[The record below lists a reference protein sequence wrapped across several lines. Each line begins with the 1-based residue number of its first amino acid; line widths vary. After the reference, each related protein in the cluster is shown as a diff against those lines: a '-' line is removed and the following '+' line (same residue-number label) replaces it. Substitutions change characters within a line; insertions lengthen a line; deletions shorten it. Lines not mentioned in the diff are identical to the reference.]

1 MDSYKSGNSYD
12 YPNVKLKLQR
22 NYTVTKK
29 IRQDEKQ
36 TIAEKLKEM
45 GKMEYYDFME
55 EYEKLIT
62 DTDADIEIE
71 SGNVNPFYCTVNI
84 ITDDGTEQIYL
95 PQIVAAYNEAR
106 LVCECCYK
114 TIDDTIADQEFL
126 YNHKSQQMC
135 CATYPLNKI
144 KEQIISFEFLD
155 KEGLIDKEN
164 NNFYYLF
171 INPRKEVVEWALKNK
186 EYFCSDNL
194 VQKFFIQGFVEE
206 NQVNPELKEL
216 VLNEL
221 KQ

>member
-45 GKMEYYDFME
+45 SKMEYYDFME

-62 DTDADIEIE
+62 DTDADIDIE
-71 SGNVNPFYCTVNI
+71 SGDVNPFYCTVNI

-95 PQIVAAYNEAR
+95 PQTAGAYNEAI
-106 LVCECCYK
+106 LICECCCK
-114 TIDDTIADQEFL
+114 TIDEIIANQELL

-155 KEGLIDKEN
+155 KEGLIDKER

-171 INPRKEVVEWALKNK
+171 INPRKEVVEYALENK
-186 EYFCSDNL
+186 EYFYSDNL

>member
-1 MDSYKSGNSYD
+1 M
-12 YPNVKLKLQR
+12 
-22 NYTVTKK
+22 TKN
-29 IRQDEKQ
+29 IRQYEKQ

-45 GKMEYYDFME
+45 SKMEYYDFME

-62 DTDADIEIE
+62 DTDADIDIE
-71 SGNVNPFYCTVNI
+71 SGDVNPFYCTVNI

-95 PQIVAAYNEAR
+95 PQTAGAYNEASR
-106 LVCECCYK
+106 ICECCCK
-114 TIDDTIADQEFL
+114 TIDEIIANQELLYNHKSTIDEIIANQELL

-155 KEGLIDKEN
+155 KEGLIDKER

-171 INPRKEVVEWALKNK
+171 INPRKEVVEYALENK
-186 EYFCSDNL
+186 EYFYSDNS